1 MLRQRAGK
9 GAFMNTVME
18 LIEKQGFDCV
28 GTCAASDLKV
38 LEEVRHMCEADRC
51 HKYGKTWACPPGC
64 GDIHDIERQ
73 MHEYSYCAVVQSVGQ
88 LEDEFDGE
96 TIIETSAKQ
105 NERFYKLLEDLDAA
119 GLGTEVMSLSTAQC
133 RNCKTCTYPDE
144 PCRFPDKRFVS
155 MSASGVLVAETCR
168 KAGIPYNYG
177 KNTIA
182 YTSCVLYN

>member
-1 MLRQRAGK
+1 
-9 GAFMNTVME
+9 MNTVME

-105 NERFYKLLEDLDAA
+105 NERFYKLLVDCSVQELQD
-119 GLGTEVMSLSTAQC
+119 VH
-133 RNCKTCTYPDE
+133 
-144 PCRFPDKRFVS
+144 VS
-155 MSASGVLVAETCR
+155 RRAMPVPGQTVRIDVGFRGAC
-168 KAGIPYNYG
+168 
-177 KNTIA
+177 
-182 YTSCVLYN
+182 C